1 MEKKKQKSL
10 IQFPFHLEM
19 YQCLRL
25 TNFIQQQMDSLK
37 ILRPQQNL
45 MVSKCSIHEQMNELN
60 LYSDNYSER
69 PINLPSITQTLIHGR
84 GKKVT
89 KDNLIGSF
97 ENWWPTFE
105 IKFEVKVDSF
115 GSKPG
120 MLLLFTANN
129 EDCRFSCRSG
139 QRIPA
144 VLTSRSIKIIFLL
157 IHFNTIKILI
167 PKPWK

>member
-1 MEKKKQKSL
+1 
-10 IQFPFHLEM
+10 
-19 YQCLRL
+19 
-25 TNFIQQQMDSLK
+25 
-37 ILRPQQNL
+37 
-45 MVSKCSIHEQMNELN
+45 MNELN
-60 LYSDNYSER
+60 LYSDSYSER

-120 MLLLFTANN
+120 MVLLFTANN
-129 EDCRFSCRSG
+129 EDCRFSCSSG

-167 PKPWK
+167 PKPWKWWHTLVQRSLSPQGASMVLRRESGMKLLSAKNSW

>member
-1 MEKKKQKSL
+1 
-10 IQFPFHLEM
+10 
-19 YQCLRL
+19 
-25 TNFIQQQMDSLK
+25 
-37 ILRPQQNL
+37 
-45 MVSKCSIHEQMNELN
+45 MNELN
-60 LYSDNYSER
+60 LYSDSYSER

-129 EDCRFSCRSG
+129 EDCRFSCSSG

-144 VLTSRSIKIIFLL
+144 VLTSRSIKINFIL

-167 PKPWK
+167 PKPWKWWHTLVQRRLSHQGASMVLRRESGMKLLSAKNSW